1 MASCRSVSAFIF
13 SSVADASRFSS
24 AAIVLA
30 TPPTKN
36 SRAGESIDFPATIC
50 CRANS
55 WPMIS
60 TSGP

>member
-1 MASCRSVSAFIF
+1 MVARVL
-13 SSVADASRFSS
+13 SSVAAASFASS
-24 AAIVLA
+24 PLIVFG

-36 SRAGESIDFPATIC
+36 SCAGESSDFPATIC